1 MTRRDAIKTGIAGAG
16 LMIGSSF
23 GLDNQSEK
31 LQASDVVQLGQTD
44 VKLSRL
50 AIGTGVKAGRGSSP
64 LLQKGE
70 QNFVSLMKHYMD
82 QGGHFFDMADWYGSH
97 EFTKKALAG
106 IPRDE
111 YVLSTKIWNHKYDG
125 FEPSGGAFK
134 EVDRFRQELGSD
146 YIDMVL
152 IHFLRRED
160 WIDHYKRVRDELSEL
175 KEKGVVRAVGVSCHS
190 HVALKKA
197 VTDPWTDFVLARY
210 NYKGGS
216 DFLMDDAVEEI
227 TKTLTTAKENGKGV
241 VAMKVFGEGRLIEP
255 EQKDT
260 SLKFVLR
267 SGLVDAITIGMQNE
281 WEIKDTVERMAKV

>member
-1 MTRRDAIKTGIAGAG
+1 MF
-16 LMIGSSF
+16 GSSF
-23 GLDNQSEK
+23 GMNKESEK
-31 LQASDVVQLGQTD
+31 LQASDIVQLGKTD

-64 LLQKGE
+64 LLKKGE
-70 QNFVSLMKHYMD
+70 QNFVDLMHHYLD
-82 QGGHFFDMADWYGSH
+82 QGGNFFDMADWYGSH
-97 EFTKKALAG
+97 EFTKKSLKG
-106 IPRDE
+106 IPRDN
-111 YVLSTKIWNHKYDG
+111 YVLSTKIWNHAYEG

-134 EVDRFRQELGSD
+134 EIERFRQELGTD

-160 WIDHYKRVRDELSEL
+160 WIDHFKRVRDELSEL

-190 HVALKKA
+190 HIAMQKA
-197 VTDPWTDFVLARY
+197 ATDPWTDFMLARY

-216 DFLMDDAVEEI
+216 DFLMDGTVDEI
-227 TKTLTTAKENGKGV
+227 TKTLQTAKENGKGLI
-241 VAMKVFGEGRLIEP
+241 AMKVFGEGRLIEP

-267 SGLVDAITIGMQNE
+267 SGLVDAITIGMQNA
-281 WEIKDTVERMAKV
+281 WEIDDTVERIAKV